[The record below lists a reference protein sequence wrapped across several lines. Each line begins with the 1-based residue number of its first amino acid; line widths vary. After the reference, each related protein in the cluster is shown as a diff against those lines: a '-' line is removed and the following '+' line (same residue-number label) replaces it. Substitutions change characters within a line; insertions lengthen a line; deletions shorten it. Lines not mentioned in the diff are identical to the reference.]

1 MKTRLLML
9 ISLLFSATAFG
20 QVNNLHISWG
30 VIENGYQG
38 KVSFVSEFTFENK
51 GKLDFKDKEWS
62 LCFNFCRKWMTDS
75 VSPQMKITRINGDFY
90 KMEPTASFPSLKPGE
105 KIKIRLVANDWSI
118 MQAIT
123 PKGGYFVKSGKYI
136 PVSIHILP
144 YVKAEQ
150 TMRFSGDKLPV
161 ETAAIRYKEFTELA
175 LLPKETL
182 PLIIPTPTLVNQG
195 SGRLKIAQTIT
206 IVSGDETR
214 KEATALAD
222 FLIKSGKKVSIQIN
236 PSTEIGGA
244 AQKTVSGPG
253 IINLKIEKLNQTQRP
268 EFYFLY
274 INPLTGINITAEG
287 EAGLFYG
294 IQSLKS
300 LLIKNPVSLPEIT
313 VMDNPRFAYRGVLLD
328 VARNFQSKET
338 VLKLLDRMAFYK
350 LNRLHFHLSDDEGWR
365 IAIPG
370 IPELTEYGAFRGHTE
385 DGKDHLYPSYGSGPY
400 AQTDK
405 SDGCGFYSKADFIQI
420 LKYAADRN
428 IEVIPE
434 LDFPGHARAAI
445 QSMEY
450 RYNQLIKAGKNT
462 EAEEFRLIDPNDHSV
477 YESVQMWNDNIVC
490 PCSESV
496 YHFLGKVTDELIG
509 MYREAGLTLHT
520 IHTGGDEVPHGV
532 WTKSPRCADFLAKNT
547 TYPDARSLQGYFIK
561 RVNEL
566 LLSKNINI
574 AGWEEIALKHNE
586 QAGKQL
592 PEVNTN
598 FASSNRFFPYIWN
611 SVWGWGNEDTG
622 YKLANAGY
630 KIVLCNA
637 TNLYFD
643 LAYCKDSVEP
653 GYDWAGFIDTKTVF
667 SFTPTNLPNCA
678 YLDRMGNKLDQDA
691 IKKNFTELTP
701 EGKQNIL
708 GIQACLWGEN
718 VKGAEM
724 VDYMLFP
731 RLLALSERA
740 WAKKPTW
747 ESEID
752 STKRQRDLN
761 AEWNRFA
768 NTIGQLELK
777 VLDQMGIKYRKP
789 SKGKILEFGVQ
800 KTNIEFPGAK

>member
-1 MKTRLLML
+1 MKTRLLIL
-9 ISLLFSATAFG
+9 ICLLFSATAFG
-20 QVNNLHISWG
+20 QVNNLRISWG
-30 VIENGYQG
+30 VVENGYQG
-38 KVSFVSEFTFENK
+38 KVSFVSEFTIENT
-51 GKLDFKDKEWS
+51 GKLDFKDKDWS
-62 LCFNFCRKWMTDS
+62 LWFNFCRKWMTDS

-90 KMEPTASFPSLKPGE
+90 KMEPTASFPSLKPGA
-105 KIKIRLVANDWSI
+105 KIKIRLVTNDWSI
-118 MQAIT
+118 MQAVT
-123 PKGGYFVKSGKYI
+123 PKGGYFIKSGKVI
-136 PVSIHILP
+136 SVPIHILP
-144 YVKAEQ
+144 YVKPEQ
-150 TMRFSGDKLPV
+150 TMRFSGDNLPV
-161 ETAAIRYKEFTELA
+161 ETPAIRYKKFAELS
-175 LLPKETL
+175 LLPKEEL
-182 PLIIPTPTLVNQG
+182 SPIIPTPTLLNQG
-195 SGRLKIAQTIT
+195 IGRLKIAPLLT
-206 IVSGDETR
+206 IVSGDETK
-214 KEATALAD
+214 KESTALAD
-222 FLIKSGKKVSIQIN
+222 FLIKSGKKVKIQIIQ
-236 PSTEIGGA
+236 TAGIGVVA
-244 AQKTVSGPG
+244 PKPVSGPEV
-253 IINLKIEKLNQTQRP
+253 INLKIEKLNQTQRP

-274 INPLTGINITAEG
+274 INPKTGINITAEG
-287 EAGLFYG
+287 VAGLFYG

-313 VMDNPRFAYRGVLLD
+313 IMDNPRFAYRGVLLD

-370 IPELTEYGAFRGHTE
+370 IPELTEYGAFRGHTV
-385 DGKDHLYPSYGSGPY
+385 DGADHLYPSYGSGPY
-400 AQTDK
+400 AQKDK

-420 LKYAADRN
+420 LKYAAERN

-450 RYNQLIKAGKNT
+450 RYNKLIKAGKNA

-490 PCSESV
+490 PCKETV
-496 YHFLGKVTDELIG
+496 YHFLGKVTDELAG
-509 MYREAGLTLHT
+509 MYREAGLTLNT
-520 IHTGGDEVPHGV
+520 IHTGGDEVPQGV
-532 WTKSPRCADFLAKNT
+532 WTKSPICAEFLSKNT
-547 TYPDARSLQGYFIK
+547 TYPDGRSLQVYFIK
-561 RVNEL
+561 RYNEL

-574 AGWEEIALKHNE
+574 AGWEEIALKQSE
-586 QAGKQL
+586 QAGKKS
-592 PEVNTN
+592 PEVNTD
-598 FASSNRFFPYIWN
+598 FTSNRFIPYIWN

-653 GYDWAGFIDTKTVF
+653 GYDWAGFVDTKTAY
-667 SFTPTNLPNCA
+667 SFTPTDLPYCA
-678 YLDRMGNKLDQDA
+678 FLDRMGNTLDQDA
-691 IKKNFTELTP
+691 IKKKFTELTP

-708 GIQACLWGEN
+708 GIQGCLWGEN
-718 VKGAEM
+718 VKGAQM
-724 VDYMLFP
+724 VDYMLFS

-740 WAKKPTW
+740 WAKKPVW
-747 ESEID
+747 ESEKD
-752 STKRQRDLN
+752 SSKRLKALN
-761 AEWNRFA
+761 TDWNHFA

-777 VLDQMGIKYRKP
+777 VLDQLGIKYRKP
-789 SKGKILEFGVQ
+789 SKGKIIENGVQ